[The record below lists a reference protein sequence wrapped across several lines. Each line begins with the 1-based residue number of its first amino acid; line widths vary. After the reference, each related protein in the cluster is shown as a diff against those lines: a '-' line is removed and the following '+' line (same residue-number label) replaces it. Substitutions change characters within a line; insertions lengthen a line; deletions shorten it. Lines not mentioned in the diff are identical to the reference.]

1 MVVGLSQELAAHRI
15 GKSRRWWLDLEMDRI
30 SPRQSELEAIAEL
43 LGTSAEALTSE
54 TVRTLRP
61 VQPQVPDS
69 PPLLVGLDLP
79 TGQPA
84 DYGYV
89 EAIHDTIRHLVALEV
104 RHGGDDVAPL
114 AQRAFESA
122 RRRLAAGGH
131 PRSLDRDLTAAVGEL
146 AEVAAWLLHDADD
159 QEGARRLNIEAL
171 LLSRLSGDRSIE
183 LLTMSNMAF
192 VALFNRQ
199 PGDALLMARPAL
211 AAGDLTNRQRVIF
224 RLREARALAQLGAG
238 PTALRTAV
246 EAVSDFEDG
255 TTREDPEWAWWV
267 DSSEVT
273 GHLAWAY
280 VEAGEPAKAAPI
292 LQRSVEACPPAH
304 ANNHLFRLAR
314 FLGATVDAGA
324 WPDAEEV
331 VGRLLPF
338 AAEVRSGRA
347 VRLLRGAIG
356 RIDDGGAPARLAEAG
371 RRLEATISA
380 GQA

>member
-1 MVVGLSQELAAHRI
+1 MAVSLSQELAAHRI

-30 SPRQSELEAIAEL
+30 SPRQSELEAIAEV
-43 LGTSAEALTSE
+43 LGTSVEALTSG

-61 VQPQVPDS
+61 VQVPDS
-69 PPLLVGLDLP
+69 QPLLVGLDLP

-122 RRRLAAGGH
+122 RRRPAAGGH
-131 PRSLDRDLTAAVGEL
+131 NRSLDRDLTAAVGEL

-183 LLTMSNMAF
+183 LLT
-192 VALFNRQ
+192 
-199 PGDALLMARPAL
+199 
-211 AAGDLTNRQRVIF
+211 
-224 RLREARALAQLGAG
+224 
-238 PTALRTAV
+238 
-246 EAVSDFEDG
+246 DG

-314 FLGATVDAGA
+314 FLGATVDARA

-338 AAEVRSGRA
+338 AAEVRLGRA